1 MGLKNKKRQMKNGG
15 TTSTT
20 STLST
25 VKPKMLLSSVELE
38 KRPIV
43 NKIETLE
50 EFAAQFEIISQ
61 EYELAQEKLAKTKN
75 ADGNLY
81 SRCFA
86 RLSHCIEYLNKL
98 SNLQYK
104 TYSEQIKNAYFI
116 AGDILIRTVP
126 LNIHNPITQEQL
138 GVLSAGIGHLRKCIN
153 IDPYHKGAIGIFKVV
168 MMFLTIHSSNY
179 KENLNLL
186 KQVEAVEP
194 HDYQLQYNLG
204 FTYHR
209 NNQLDESVMHYKLAI
224 GIIDLLLV
232 NNPKDVN
239 LNQFKIKC
247 LNGIGNVYFS
257 VQNRQLAL
265 YFFELAEKVDPN
277 DPDVLNQIG
286 VIYTELRIPDKATSY
301 YERGIKNY
309 EKAHISMD
317 KTLLIASMYMNMG
330 LAKCYECDF
339 TGAIDAYNQALKY
352 KPNLSLAYQ
361 NKLLDVNYISHL
373 IEDPMYI
380 AKLHK
385 NLNKIYP
392 KVVTDY
398 KTSCPGYTVND
409 IVLKST
415 SVQDL
420 VKSGKRLVIG
430 FVSGD
435 YVCHPVS
442 YFISGILKNLNYSAF
457 EVHCYSVKLVQ
468 LENVYP
474 NCKWHHVKDLSDTG
488 LYDLIR
494 SHKVDI
500 LFDLSAQTGDN
511 RLNTFVLK
519 PAPIQ
524 ITYCGYPNSSGIL
537 SMDYRLTDKNCDGE
551 ESEKYYVEK
560 LVYLKDVFL
569 CYTSTSDVNNLP
581 LTTPPCTKNN
591 WITFGCFNR
600 YNKINDMVVGVW
612 EKLLKRIPNARFV
625 IKTKEFG
632 TKKVLDKFINCFKD
646 KSVLERV
653 QILDYADMYDEHL
666 LDYNKMDIALDTFP
680 YSGTTTSC
688 EALLMGVPILTLY
701 DNVRH
706 YHSQNVTTSFMRNCG
721 MEHFVAYSQE
731 EYIEKAVEF
740 SKNLNALSNIKQ
752 DVRHRFLTSPMS
764 KHKEF
769 AQNFEKTL
777 LDIYKNHAW

>member
-1 MGLKNKKRQMKNGG
+1 
-15 TTSTT
+15 
-20 STLST
+20 
-25 VKPKMLLSSVELE
+25 
-38 KRPIV
+38 
-43 NKIETLE
+43 
-50 EFAAQFEIISQ
+50 
-61 EYELAQEKLAKTKN
+61 
-75 ADGNLY
+75 
-81 SRCFA
+81 
-86 RLSHCIEYLNKL
+86 
-98 SNLQYK
+98 
-104 TYSEQIKNAYFI
+104 
-116 AGDILIRTVP
+116 
-126 LNIHNPITQEQL
+126 
-138 GVLSAGIGHLRKCIN
+138 
-153 IDPYHKGAIGIFKVV
+153 
-168 MMFLTIHSSNY
+168 
-179 KENLNLL
+179 
-186 KQVEAVEP
+186 
-194 HDYQLQYNLG
+194 
-204 FTYHR
+204 
-209 NNQLDESVMHYKLAI
+209 
-224 GIIDLLLV
+224 
-232 NNPKDVN
+232 
-239 LNQFKIKC
+239 
-247 LNGIGNVYFS
+247 
-257 VQNRQLAL
+257 
-265 YFFELAEKVDPN
+265 
-277 DPDVLNQIG
+277 
-286 VIYTELRIPDKATSY
+286 
-301 YERGIKNY
+301 
-309 EKAHISMD
+309 
-317 KTLLIASMYMNMG
+317 
-330 LAKCYECDF
+330 
-339 TGAIDAYNQALKY
+339 
-352 KPNLSLAYQ
+352 
-361 NKLLDVNYISHL
+361 
-373 IEDPMYI
+373 
-380 AKLHK
+380 
-385 NLNKIYP
+385 
-392 KVVTDY
+392 
-398 KTSCPGYTVND
+398 
-409 IVLKST
+409 
-415 SVQDL
+415 
-420 VKSGKRLVIG
+420 
-430 FVSGD
+430 
-435 YVCHPVS
+435 
-442 YFISGILKNLNYSAF
+442 
-457 EVHCYSVKLVQ
+457 
-468 LENVYP
+468 VYP